1 MARDVFNY
9 FKQVRS
15 LQESKGA
22 EKARELGYEHQARGV
37 YVDPK
42 TQKRYKNTGD
52 QLELIPDEEPT
63 AKPGAAKEPEK
74 KTLGQFQQA
83 AGAAG
88 GTGAADQAAK
98 RTDVGADLGEDP
110 LEDPAVKDQM
120 ILTLAKAMGRRSW
133 EQIDGEKRKLY
144 MALATDQYNQ
154 IQARKAAE
162 AQALVAEP
170 EPEPKPEPEPVEEPV
185 KKAEDFPTLDDKVKE
200 VEKAEKPKPTLSQFK
215 KKTDKV
221 TKKGKAPS
229 IAEKKEMEAEMN
241 LDDLLDS
248 IRKDESNIQVDHKDP
263 DSIFV
268 PQPVPDGKLKAAAV
282 STSTPSP
289 IPPKSGEDIEEY
301 EKRAGDDYGK
311 NIENQ
316 KLQVPAGE
324 RRADYIFGDSKK
336 TDLIGESAYME
347 AALKIFDGSYD
358 ADVLEMV
365 GQKNLKPEDQKKV
378 DGLLADIREAI
389 PSKGLNKGWEESAAR
404 MVKLTTQHM
413 DPNRKYKFGKSGDG
427 KEGMRLTTVPEDV
440 QDFTYDRANQML
452 VSKIGKEGMK
462 KLLGNDTAGIMD
474 HYDPT
479 DVVFFAEDAIEPFL
493 AQVEE
498 LGDQFD
504 NSDSKT
510 KEEDLLNGMRK
521 LKQKFMEDK
530 SLLPISLK
538 KPKKGSDPHFIPR
551 NVSGDYDEDTM
562 KTVNFDLMSEGKD
575 GMSWGFDGSRMG
587 DLTDNFSM
595 NFNMKDDVYAGNKF
609 TMPVINHPGTG
620 PHANDPF
627 SRVAN
632 IKSEPSLKGGAEAKL
647 GMLDTNWIGNEKV
660 NEILG
665 YNFEEKYGNRD
676 DNLGI
681 GAGSRKGSKV
691 NVKFTDEDRQVM
703 KNLVKEVAEHEGSSK
718 VNMKLPKGM
727 DAEQFVDALMDA
739 DDLIHD
745 QLEGKSIKKG
755 KRGQD
760 AMDINLDDDQ
770 KALVKEKLGSIPD
783 ANFRSKI
790 RTKFRQLRYAKL
802 LQELEKAGKLGD
814 FGKEYIYKNTMKI
827 GNEYSPFILLG

>member
-1 MARDVFNY
+1 MRDVFKY
-9 FKQVRS
+9 FKHVRS
-15 LQESKGA
+15 LQEDKGA
-22 EKARELGYEHQARGV
+22 EKAAELGYQHQARGV
-37 YVDPK
+37 YIDPK
-42 TQKRYKNTGD
+42 TQKKYKNVGDKLEPIIDEPAAEKGSGEEKPAGKSLSQFKQDATGGGSAEQATKRGD
-52 QLELIPDEEPT
+52 IDPNNVEGGIPDQKKVEIL
-63 AKPGAAKEPEK
+63 AKGMSGGRWD
-74 KTLGQFQQA
+74 TLGADRRETLMQAATEKLAQIQMQQA
-83 AGAAG
+83 A
-88 GTGAADQAAK
+88 
-98 RTDVGADLGEDP
+98 
-110 LEDPAVKDQM
+110 AV
-120 ILTLAKAMGRRSW
+120 
-133 EQIDGEKRKLY
+133 
-144 MALATDQYNQ
+144 
-154 IQARKAAE
+154 
-162 AQALVAEP
+162 EP
-170 EPEPKPEPEPVEEPV
+170 EPEPEPEPQPEPVEEPA
-185 KKAEDFPTLDDKVKE
+185 KAPEDFPTLDDKVKE
-200 VEKAEKPKPTLSQFK
+200 VEKAEEKPKPTLSQFK
-215 KKTDKV
+215 QKTEKKP
-221 TKKGKAPS
+221 KKGKAPS

-241 LDDLLDS
+241 LDDLLNS
-248 IRKDESNIQVDHKDP
+248 IRKDDSNIQVDHKDP

-282 STSTPSP
+282 STTTPSP
-289 IPPKSGEDIEEY
+289 IPPEPGEGIEEY
-301 EKRAGDDYGK
+301 DKRKDDGYGK
-311 NIENQ
+311 NIADQ
-316 KLQVPAGE
+316 KLQVPTGE

-358 ADVLEMV
+358 ADVLQMV

-389 PSKGLNKGWEESAAR
+389 PSKGLGKGWEESAAR

-427 KEGMRLTTVPEDV
+427 TEGMRLTTVPQDM
-440 QDFTYDRANQML
+440 QDFTYDLANATIEN
-452 VSKIGKEGMK
+452 KIGKTKLKE
-462 KLLGNDTAGIMD
+462 LLGNDTAGIMD

-479 DVVFFAEDAIEPFL
+479 DVVFFAEDAIEPFMN
-493 AQVEE
+493 QVQS
-498 LGDQFD
+498 LSDAYDDGNPKTRDQ
-504 NSDSKT
+504 
-510 KEEDLLNGMRK
+510 DLLNGMRK

-551 NVSGDYDEDTM
+551 NVSGDYDEETM
-562 KTVNFDLMSEGKD
+562 NSVSFDLMTEGKD
-575 GMSWGFDGSRMG
+575 GISWGFDGSRMG

-595 NFNMKDDVYAGNKF
+595 NFNMKDDVYSGNKF
-609 TMPVINHPGTG
+609 SMPVINHPGAG

-647 GMLDTNWIGNEKV
+647 GMLDTKWIGNKKV

-681 GAGSRKGSKV
+681 NSK
-691 NVKFTDEDRQVM
+691 NKAERFSDEDRKVL
-703 KNLVKEVAEHEGSSK
+703 KNLVKEVAEHEGSAK

-727 DAEQFVDALMDA
+727 DAEQFVDSLIDA
-739 DDLIHD
+739 DDLIHSE
-745 QLEGKSIKKG
+745 LEGKSIKKG

-760 AMDINLDDDQ
+760 AMDINLDDEQ
-770 KALVKEKLGSIPD
+770 KKRIKEKLGSIPD
-783 ANFRSKI
+783 SNFRSKI

-802 LQELEKAGKLGD
+802 LQELEKSGKLGD

>member
-1 MARDVFNY
+1 MRDVFKY
-9 FKQVRS
+9 FKHVRS

-22 EKARELGYEHQARGV
+22 EKAAELGYQHQARGV

-42 TQKRYKNTGD
+42 TQKKYKNVGD
-52 QLELIPDEEPT
+52 KLEPIIDEPT
-63 AKPGAAKEPEK
+63 AEKGGAAATERPEK
-74 KTLGQFQQA
+74 KTLGQFKQDA
-83 AGAAG
+83 TGGGAE
-88 GTGAADQAAK
+88 QAAK
-98 RTDVGADLGEDP
+98 RGDIDP
-110 LEDPAVKDQM
+110 NNIEGGIPDPKKVE
-120 ILTLAKAMGRRSW
+120 ILAKGMSGGRWNTLSSERR
-133 EQIDGEKRKLY
+133 ETLMQAATEK
-144 MALATDQYNQ
+144 LAQ
-154 IQARKAAE
+154 IQMQQAA
-162 AQALVAEP
+162 AVEP
-170 EPEPKPEPEPVEEPV
+170 EPEPEPQPEPVEEPA
-185 KKAEDFPTLDDKVKE
+185 KAPEDFPTLDDKIKE
-200 VEKAEKPKPTLSQFK
+200 VEKAEEKPKPTLSQFK
-215 KKTDKV
+215 KKTEKKP
-221 TKKGKAPS
+221 KKGKAPS

-248 IRKDESNIQVDHKDP
+248 IRKDDSNIQVDHKDP

-268 PQPVPDGKLKAAAV
+268 PQPVPDGKLKVAAV
-282 STSTPSP
+282 SSTTPSP
-289 IPPKSGEDIEEY
+289 VPPQPGEGIEEY
-301 EKRAGDDYGK
+301 EKNKDDGYAK
-311 NIENQ
+311 AIYDAPV
-316 KLQVPAGE
+316 KVPPGE
-324 RRADYIFGDSKK
+324 RKADVIFGDSKK

-358 ADVLEMV
+358 TDVLQMV

-378 DGLLADIREAI
+378 DGLLSDIREAI

-413 DPNRKYKFGKSGDG
+413 DPSRKYKFGKSGDG
-427 KEGMRLTTVPEDV
+427 REGMRLTTVPDDM
-440 QDFTYDRANQML
+440 QDFTYDRANSLIQD
-452 VSKIGKEGMK
+452 KIGKT
-462 KLLGNDTAGIMD
+462 KLKELMGNDTAGIMD

-479 DVVFFAEDAIEPFL
+479 DVVFFAEDAIEPFMN
-493 AQVEE
+493 QVQS
-498 LGDQFD
+498 LSDAYDDGDP
-504 NSDSKT
+504 KT
-510 KEEDLLNGMRK
+510 RDQDLLNGMRK

-551 NVSGDYDEDTM
+551 NVSGDYDEETM
-562 KTVNFDLMSEGKD
+562 NSVSFDLITEGKD
-575 GMSWGFDGSRMG
+575 GISWGFDGSRMG

-595 NFNMKDDVYAGNKF
+595 NFNMKDDVYSGNKF
-609 TMPVINHPGTG
+609 SMPVINHPGVG

-647 GMLDTNWIGNEKV
+647 GMLDTKWIGNKKV

-681 GAGSRKGSKV
+681 NSK
-691 NVKFTDEDRQVM
+691 NKAERFSDEDRKVL
-703 KNLVKEVAEHEGSSK
+703 KNLVKEVAEHEGSAK

-727 DAEQFVDALMDA
+727 DAEQFVDSLIDA
-739 DDLIHD
+739 DDLIHGE
-745 QLEGKSIKKG
+745 LEGKSIKKG

-760 AMDINLDDDQ
+760 AMDINLDDEQ
-770 KALVKEKLGSIPD
+770 KKRIKEKLGSIPD
-783 ANFRSKI
+783 SNFRSKI

-802 LQELEKAGKLGD
+802 LQELEKSGKLGD

>member
-1 MARDVFNY
+1 MTRDVFKY

-22 EKARELGYEHQARGV
+22 EKASELGYEHQARGV

-52 QLELIPDEEPT
+52 QLELIPDADPS
-63 AKPGAAKEPEK
+63 AQSGAGKESEK

-83 AGAAG
+83 ASG
-88 GTGAADQAAK
+88 GSGAADQAAK

-133 EQIDGEKRKLY
+133 EQIDGEKRNLY
-144 MALATDQYNQ
+144 IALATDQYNQ

-162 AQALVAEP
+162 AQAPVEP
-170 EPEPKPEPEPVEEPV
+170 EPEPEPEPVEEPA
-185 KKAEDFPTLDDKVKE
+185 KKEEDFPTVDDKVKE
-200 VEKAEKPKPTLSQFK
+200 VEKAEPKPKPTLSQFK
-215 KKTDKV
+215 KKTEKV
-221 TKKGKAPS
+221 AKKGKAPS

-248 IRKDESNIQVDHKDP
+248 IRKDDSNIQVDHKDP

-282 STSTPSP
+282 SSTTPAP
-289 IPPKSGEDIEEY
+289 IPPQPGEGIEEY

-311 NIENQ
+311 NVANQ

-427 KEGMRLTTVPEDV
+427 EKGMKLTTVPQDM
-440 QDFTYDRANQML
+440 QDFSYDLANQTL
-452 VSKIGKEGMK
+452 IDKIGKEGMK

-479 DVVFFAEDAIEPFL
+479 DVVFFAEDAIEPFM
-493 AQVEE
+493 AQVQE
-498 LGDQFD
+498 LADQFD

-575 GMSWGFDGSRMG
+575 GMAWGFDGSRMG

-595 NFNMKDDVYAGNKF
+595 NFNMKDDVYSGNKF

-627 SRVAN
+627 ARVAN

-760 AMDINLDDDQ
+760 AMDVNLDDDQ
-770 KALVKEKLGSIPD
+770 KALVKEKLGSVPD
-783 ANFRSKI
+783 ANFRSKV

>member
-1 MARDVFNY
+1 VSQDVFSF
-9 FKQVRS
+9 FK
-15 LQESKGA
+15 
-22 EKARELGYEHQARGV
+22 KARKINESTTSDRAAELGYEYRSRGV
-37 YVDPK
+37 WLDPK
-42 TQKRYKNTGD
+42 TGNRYKAKGTRFEKLPD
-52 QLELIPDEEPT
+52 QEVSERKPKKEEEPSV
-63 AKPGAAKEPEK
+63 EK
-74 KTLGQFQQA
+74 TKQDLSQFKKQVSARQDLSVA
-83 AGAAG
+83 PP
-88 GTGAADQAAK
+88 TGVDQ
-98 RTDVGADLGEDP
+98 DVDAEM
-110 LEDPAVKDQM
+110 K
-120 ILTLAKAMGRRSW
+120 AKAASQGLWPNLPDSHK
-133 EQIDGEKRKLY
+133 QYAIAKQKD
-144 MALATDQYNQ
+144 MAVV
-154 IQARKAAE
+154 E
-162 AQALVAEP
+162 VP
-170 EPEPKPEPEPVEEPV
+170 EEEPVEEP
-185 KKAEDFPTLDDKVKE
+185 AMAPEDFPTIDDKIKE
-200 VEKAEKPKPTLSQFK
+200 IETVESETEKPTLSQFK
-215 KKTDKV
+215 KKGKISDKPS
-221 TKKGKAPS
+221 KKGKVPS
-229 IAEKKEMEAEMN
+229 IAEKRDLEAEMN
-241 LDDLLDS
+241 LDDLLDF
-248 IRKDESNIQVDHKDP
+248 IKKDDSNIKVDHKDP

-268 PQPVPDGKLKAAAV
+268 PQPVPDGKLKATAV
-282 STSTPSP
+282 SSDTPAP
-289 IPPKSGEDIEEY
+289 IPPQPGEGIEEY
-301 EKRAGDDYGK
+301 EKRASDGFGK
-311 NIENQ
+311 NIADQ
-316 KLQVPAGE
+316 KLDVPSGE

-358 ADVLEMV
+358 TDVLEMV
-365 GQKNLKPEDQKKV
+365 GQKNLKPEDKKKV
-378 DGLLADIREAI
+378 DRLLADIREAI

-427 KEGMRLTTVPEDV
+427 TEGMRLTTVPKDM
-440 QDFTYDRANQML
+440 QDFSYDLANQTL
-452 VSKIGKEGMK
+452 IDKIGKEGMK
-462 KLLGNDTAGIMD
+462 RLLDNDTAGIMD

-493 AQVEE
+493 AQVQE

-504 NSDSKT
+504 RSDSKT

-551 NVSGDYDEDTM
+551 NVSGDYDEDSM
-562 KTVNFDLMSEGKD
+562 KSVNFDLIGEGKD
-575 GMSWGFDGSRMG
+575 GLSWGFDGSRMG

-595 NFNMKDDVYAGNKF
+595 NFNINNEVYDGNKF
-609 TMPVINHPGTG
+609 TMPEINHPGIG

-681 GAGSRKGSKV
+681 GSGKRKGSKV
-691 NVKFTDEDRQVM
+691 NVKFTDEDRDLF
-703 KNLVKEVAEHEGSSK
+703 KNLVKEVAEHEGSAK

-727 DAEQFVDALMDA
+727 NSEQFVDALIDA

-760 AMDINLDDDQ
+760 AMELNLNDDQ

-802 LQELEKAGKLGD
+802 LQELEKADKLAD

-827 GNEYSPFILLG
+827 GNEYSPYILLG

>member
-1 MARDVFNY
+1 MDVFDY
-9 FKQVRS
+9 FKRARQIR
-15 LQESKGA
+15 ESTTSDRA
-22 EKARELGYEHQARGV
+22 HELGYEYQSRGV
-37 YVDPK
+37 WLDPE
-42 TQKRYKNTGD
+42 TGD
-52 QLELIPDEEPT
+52 RYRAKGNRFEKVQEKEPSQR
-63 AKPGAAKEPEK
+63 GAAKKDAPQQQKQTLGDFKKQASARQDLVPDKPSPGVDPEFDAENRAKASAGGMWPHLPEKNKQDAIAREKAAAMAAQEPE
-74 KTLGQFQQA
+74 
-83 AGAAG
+83 
-88 GTGAADQAAK
+88 
-98 RTDVGADLGEDP
+98 EEP
-110 LEDPAVKDQM
+110 IEEPAPEEEPASEPKETKPSPKQKEFDDA
-120 ILTLAKAMGRRSW
+120 LAKA
-133 EQIDGEKRKLY
+133 D
-144 MALATDQYNQ
+144 
-154 IQARKAAE
+154 
-162 AQALVAEP
+162 
-170 EPEPKPEPEPVEEPV
+170 VE
-185 KKAEDFPTLDDKVKE
+185 
-200 VEKAEKPKPTLSQFK
+200 EKPKPKTLSQFRKRTEKVSK
-215 KKTDKV
+215 KNIDSSI
-221 TKKGKAPS
+221 PS

-248 IRKDESNIQVDHKDP
+248 IRKDDSNIKVDHKDP

-268 PQPVPDGKLKAAAV
+268 PQPVPDGKLSASAV
-282 STSTPSP
+282 STSTPAP
-289 IPPKSGEDIEEY
+289 IPPQPGEGIGDY
-301 EKRAGDDYGK
+301 EKRADDGYGK
-311 NIENQ
+311 NIVNQ
-316 KLQVPAGE
+316 KLQVPKGE

-358 ADVLEMV
+358 TDVLEMV

-378 DGLLADIREAI
+378 DSLLADIREAI
-389 PSKGLNKGWEESAAR
+389 PSKGLDKGWEESAAR

-427 KEGMRLTTVPEDV
+427 MEGMRLTTVPQDM
-440 QDFTYDRANQML
+440 QDFSYDLANQTL
-452 VSKIGKEGMK
+452 VDKIGKEGMR

-493 AQVEE
+493 QQVKE

-510 KEEDLLNGMRK
+510 KEEDLLNGIRK
-521 LKQKFMEDK
+521 LKQKFMEDR

-562 KTVNFDLMSEGKD
+562 KTVNFDLLSEGKD

-627 SRVAN
+627 ARVAN

-647 GMLDTNWIGNEKV
+647 GILDTNWIGNEKV

-665 YNFEEKYGNRD
+665 YNFEERYGNRD

-681 GAGSRKGSKV
+681 GSGKRKGSKT

-703 KNLVKEVAEHEGSSK
+703 KNLAKEVAEHEGSAK

-727 DAEQFVDALMDA
+727 DVEQFVDALIDA

-770 KALVKEKLGSIPD
+770 KKIVKEKLGSIPD

-802 LQELEKAGKLGD
+802 LQELEKSGKLAD

-827 GNEYSPFILLG
+827 GDEYSPFILLG

>member
-1 MARDVFNY
+1 MKDVFK
-9 FKQVRS
+9 FLKDSRK
-15 LQESKGA
+15 LLESTTSERA
-22 EKARELGYEHQARGV
+22 AELGYEYRARGV
-37 YVDPK
+37 WGDPTTGKRYRADGTRFVEIEEPKKQERDPK
-42 TQKRYKNTGD
+42 EQDPKEQEPKTFSQFKKDVPQQTQPEEEVPSVANQMGRVVPGGPSVQSLDDGEVEVVANMLSRGRWNVLSGPQKENKRREAESIILKRRA
-52 QLELIPDEEPT
+52 EI
-63 AKPGAAKEPEK
+63 AAKEAE
-74 KTLGQFQQA
+74 A
-83 AGAAG
+83 
-88 GTGAADQAAK
+88 
-98 RTDVGADLGEDP
+98 E
-110 LEDPAVKDQM
+110 
-120 ILTLAKAMGRRSW
+120 
-133 EQIDGEKRKLY
+133 
-144 MALATDQYNQ
+144 MALA
-154 IQARKAAE
+154 
-162 AQALVAEP
+162 EP
-170 EPEPKPEPEPVEEPV
+170 EPEPEPVEEPA
-185 KKAEDFPTLDDKVKE
+185 KAPEDFPTLDDKVKE
-200 VEKAEKPKPTLSQFK
+200 VEKAKEKPKPTLSQFK
-215 KKTDKV
+215 KKTEKKP
-221 TKKGKAPS
+221 KKGKAPS

-241 LDDLLDS
+241 LDDLLNS
-248 IRKDESNIQVDHKDP
+248 IRKDDSNIQVDHKDP

-282 STSTPSP
+282 SSTTPSP
-289 IPPKSGEDIEEY
+289 IPPEPGEGIEEY
-301 EKRAGDDYGK
+301 GKRKDDGYAK
-311 NIENQ
+311 AIYDAPV
-316 KLQVPAGE
+316 KVPPGE
-324 RRADYIFGDSKK
+324 RKADVIFGDSKK

-358 ADVLEMV
+358 TDVLEMV

-378 DGLLADIREAI
+378 DDLLADIREAI

-413 DPNRKYKFGKSGDG
+413 DSSRKYKFGKSGDG
-427 KEGMRLTTVPEDV
+427 REGMRLTTVPDDI
-440 QDFTYDRANQML
+440 QDFTYDIANATIEN
-452 VSKIGKEGMK
+452 KIGKTKLKE
-462 KLLGNDTAGIMD
+462 LLGNDTAGIMD

-479 DVVFFAEDAIEPFL
+479 DVVFFAEDAIEPFMN
-493 AQVEE
+493 QVQS
-498 LGDQFD
+498 LSDAYDDGDP
-504 NSDSKT
+504 KT
-510 KEEDLLNGMRK
+510 RDQDLLNGMRK

-551 NVSGDYDEDTM
+551 NVSGDYDEETM
-562 KTVNFDLMSEGKD
+562 NGVSFDLMNEGKD
-575 GMSWGFDGSRMG
+575 AISWGFDGSRMG

-595 NFNMKDDVYAGNKF
+595 NFNMKDDVYSGNKF
-609 TMPVINHPGTG
+609 TMPVINHPGAG

-647 GMLDTNWIGNEKV
+647 GMLDTKWIGNKKV

-681 GAGSRKGSKV
+681 NSK
-691 NVKFTDEDRQVM
+691 NKAERFTDEDRKVL

-727 DAEQFVDALMDA
+727 NAEQFVDSLIDA
-739 DDLIHD
+739 DDLIHGE
-745 QLEGKSIKKG
+745 LEGKIIKKG

-760 AMDINLDDDQ
+760 AMDINLDDEQ
-770 KALVKEKLGSIPD
+770 KKRIKEKLGSIPD
-783 ANFRSKI
+783 SNFRSKI

-802 LQELEKAGKLGD
+802 LQELEKSGKLGD